1 MKRQF
6 YRRRLL
12 ALSTAVLLGLSS
24 LFPSIAGAT
33 EITAEEPAV
42 TDTVD
47 PAASTDTSN
56 PASADTVETADGETT
71 EETTEPER
79 LEPDA
84 YFEPIQSNDTADWPQ
99 GPAVWAESAVVMDL
113 DSGAFLYSKNMDDTK
128 YPASITK
135 ILTTLIA
142 IEHSRP
148 SEKVTFSANAVY
160 GIEQGS
166 SNIGIRLG
174 ENLTMEDCLYGMML
188 ESANEVCVAV
198 AEHISGSVDAFVELM
213 NQKAASLGC
222 TNTHFTNPNG
232 LPDENHYTTAHDMA
246 LIAQAAYN
254 NATFRKVCQTTTYCI
269 GTTNK
274 CGEKRW
280 LSNHHKMLPDRDY
293 TYEGCTGGKTG
304 FTQAALNTLVTY
316 AERDGR
322 RLVCVSLRTNGRQ
335 IYTDTASL
343 LDYGFNNFQ
352 NYSIFNRKTWADAKM
367 LYPSLYFGQPETVA
381 NLRPSCTVTLPAGI
395 DTSALETTCNPGD
408 GTLCRTYTYNQYPV
422 GYESIPDTAIQTL
435 LHSPPTNTCK
445 KSGSAAASDL
455 GNSAKETASGIFQKI
470 LAFFAPVGTVIT
482 SFVTSVFTAV
492 PWYYFALGGALFLI
506 IIMEIVLAM
515 KKKKKRKKKKT
526 AKKKNVK

>member
-1 MKRQF
+1 
-6 YRRRLL
+6 
-12 ALSTAVLLGLSS
+12 
-24 LFPSIAGAT
+24 
-33 EITAEEPAV
+33 
-42 TDTVD
+42 
-47 PAASTDTSN
+47 
-56 PASADTVETADGETT
+56 
-71 EETTEPER
+71 
-79 LEPDA
+79 
-84 YFEPIQSNDTADWPQ
+84 
-99 GPAVWAESAVVMDL
+99 
-113 DSGAFLYSKNMDDTK
+113 
-128 YPASITK
+128 
-135 ILTTLIA
+135 
-142 IEHSRP
+142 
-148 SEKVTFSANAVY
+148 
-160 GIEQGS
+160 
-166 SNIGIRLG
+166 
-174 ENLTMEDCLYGMML
+174 MEDCLYGMML

-254 NATFRKVCQTTTYCI
+254 NATFRKVSQTTTYCI

-316 AERDGR
+316 AERNGR

-381 NLRPSCTVTLPAGI
+381 NLRPTCTVTLPAGMDLSSI
-395 DTSALETTCNPGD
+395 ETTCNPGD
-408 GTLCRTYTYNQYPV
+408 GTLCRSYTYNQYPV
-422 GYESIPDTAIQTL
+422 GSESIPDTAIQAL
-435 LHSPPTNTCK
+435 LHSEPTNICK

-455 GNSAKETASGIFQKI
+455 GNSAKETASGIFQKV
-470 LAFFAPVGTVIT
+470 LAFVAPVGTIII
-482 SFVTSVFTAV
+482 SVFTAV
-492 PWYYFALGGALFLI
+492 PWYYSVLGGMLLLI
-506 IIMEIVLAM
+506 IIMEIVLAVKKKKRR
-515 KKKKKRKKKKT
+515 KKKKKQKRKP
-526 AKKKNVK
+526 

>member
-1 MKRQF
+1 MNNRR
-6 YRRRLL
+6 YRHRLL
-12 ALSTAVLLGLSS
+12 ALSASILLGLSGLS
-24 LFPSIAGAT
+24 SSAVDA
-33 EITAEEPAV
+33 AEV
-42 TDTVD
+42 TVEQ
-47 PAASTDTSN
+47 PAADTTVSQDTGN
-56 PASADTVETADGETT
+56 PSADTKEAAEGQT
-71 EETTEPER
+71 EGETTEPER
-79 LEPDA
+79 IEPDA

-113 DSGAFLYSKNMDDTK
+113 DSGTFLYS
-128 YPASITK
+128 
-135 ILTTLIA
+135 
-142 IEHSRP
+142 E
-148 SEKVTFSANAVY
+148 NAVY

-269 GTTNK
+269 GKTNK
-274 CGEKRW
+274 CGEERW

-316 AERDGR
+316 AERNGR

-381 NLRPSCTVTLPAGI
+381 NLRPTCTVTLPAGM
-395 DTSALETTCNPGD
+395 DLSSVETTCNPGD
-408 GTLCRTYTYNQYPV
+408 GTLCRSYTYNQYPV
-422 GYESIPDTAIQTL
+422 GCESIPDTAIQAL
-435 LHSPPTNTCK
+435 LHSEPTNICK

-455 GNSAKETASGIFQKI
+455 GNSAKETASGIFQKV
-470 LAFFAPVGTVIT
+470 LAFVAPVGTIII
-482 SFVTSVFTAV
+482 SVFTAV
-492 PWYYFALGGALFLI
+492 PWYYSVLGGMLLLI
-506 IIMEIVLAM
+506 IIMEIVLAV
-515 KKKKKRKKKKT
+515 KKKKRRKKKKT
-526 AKKKNVK
+526 TKKKTVK

>member
-1 MKRQF
+1 
-6 YRRRLL
+6 
-12 ALSTAVLLGLSS
+12 
-24 LFPSIAGAT
+24 
-33 EITAEEPAV
+33 
-42 TDTVD
+42 
-47 PAASTDTSN
+47 
-56 PASADTVETADGETT
+56 
-71 EETTEPER
+71 
-79 LEPDA
+79 
-84 YFEPIQSNDTADWPQ
+84 
-99 GPAVWAESAVVMDL
+99 
-113 DSGAFLYSKNMDDTK
+113 
-128 YPASITK
+128 
-135 ILTTLIA
+135 
-142 IEHSRP
+142 
-148 SEKVTFSANAVY
+148 
-160 GIEQGS
+160 
-166 SNIGIRLG
+166 
-174 ENLTMEDCLYGMML
+174 ML

-269 GTTNK
+269 GKTNK
-274 CGEKRW
+274 CGEERW

-316 AERDGR
+316 AERNGR

-381 NLRPSCTVTLPAGI
+381 NLRPTCTVTLPAGM
-395 DTSALETTCNPGD
+395 DLSSVETTCNPGD
-408 GTLCRTYTYNQYPV
+408 GTLFRSYTYNQYPV
-422 GYESIPDTAIQTL
+422 GSESIPDTAIQAL
-435 LHSPPTNTCK
+435 LHSEPINICK

-470 LAFFAPVGTVIT
+470 LAFVAPVGTVIA
-482 SFVTSVFTAV
+482 SFVTSAFTAV
-492 PWYYFALGGALFLI
+492 PWYYFVLGGVLLLI
-506 IIMEIVLAM
+506 IIMEIVLAV
-515 KKKKKRKKKKT
+515 KKKKRRKKKKT
-526 AKKKNVK
+526 TKKKTVK

>member
-1 MKRQF
+1 MNNRR
-6 YRRRLL
+6 YRHRLL
-12 ALSTAVLLGLSS
+12 ALSASILLGLSGLS
-24 LFPSIAGAT
+24 SSAVDA
-33 EITAEEPAV
+33 AEV
-42 TDTVD
+42 TVEQ
-47 PAASTDTSN
+47 PAADTTVSQDTGN
-56 PASADTVETADGETT
+56 PSADTKEAIEGQT
-71 EETTEPER
+71 EVETTEPER
-79 LEPDA
+79 IEPDA
-84 YFEPIQSNDTADWPQ
+84 YFEPIQSNDTANWPQ
-99 GPAVWAESAVVMDL
+99 GPAVWAESVVVMDL
-113 DSGAFLYSKNMDDTK
+113 DSGTFLYSKNMDVAK

-142 IEHSRP
+142 IEHSR
-148 SEKVTFSANAVY
+148 
-160 GIEQGS
+160 I
-166 SNIGIRLG
+166 
-174 ENLTMEDCLYGMML
+174 ML

-269 GTTNK
+269 GKTNK
-274 CGEKRW
+274 CGEERW

-316 AERDGR
+316 AERNGR

-381 NLRPSCTVTLPAGI
+381 NLRPTCAVTLPAGM
-395 DTSALETTCNPGD
+395 DLSSVETTCNPGD
-408 GTLCRTYTYNQYPV
+408 GTLCRSYTYNQYPV
-422 GYESIPDTAIQTL
+422 GYESIPDTAIQAL
-435 LHSPPTNTCK
+435 LHSEPTNICK

-455 GNSAKETASGIFQKI
+455 GNSAKETASGIFQKV
-470 LAFFAPVGTVIT
+470 LAFVAPVGTIII
-482 SFVTSVFTAV
+482 SVFTAV
-492 PWYYFALGGALFLI
+492 PWYYSVLGGMLLLI
-506 IIMEIVLAM
+506 IIMEIVLAV
-515 KKKKKRKKKKT
+515 KKKKRRKKKKAT
-526 AKKKNVK
+526 KKKTVK

>member
-6 YRRRLL
+6 YRRLL

-280 LSNHHKMLPDRDY
+280 LSNHHKMLP
-293 TYEGCTGGKTG
+293 
-304 FTQAALNTLVTY
+304 
-316 AERDGR
+316 
-322 RLVCVSLRTNGRQ
+322 
-335 IYTDTASL
+335 
-343 LDYGFNNFQ
+343 
-352 NYSIFNRKTWADAKM
+352 
-367 LYPSLYFGQPETVA
+367 

-435 LHSPPTNTCK
+435 LHSQPTNTCK

-470 LAFFAPVGTVIT
+470 LAFVAPVGTVIASFAT
-482 SFVTSVFTAV
+482 SAFTTV
-492 PWYYFALGGALFLI
+492 PWYYFALGGALLLI
-506 IIMEIVLAM
+506 IIMEIVLAV
-515 KKKKKRKKKKT
+515 KKKKRRKKKKS
-526 AKKKNVK
+526 KKK

>member
-1 MKRQF
+1 MNNRR
-6 YRRRLL
+6 YRHRLL
-12 ALSTAVLLGLSS
+12 ALSASILLGLSGLS
-24 LFPSIAGAT
+24 SSAVDA
-33 EITAEEPAV
+33 AEV
-42 TDTVD
+42 TVEQ
-47 PAASTDTSN
+47 PAADTTVSQDTGKSIRRPPKKRQKVRPKAKRRNRNESN
-56 PASADTVETADGETT
+56 RMPTLSQSSPTT
-71 EETTEPER
+71 PPTGH
-79 LEPDA
+79 
-84 YFEPIQSNDTADWPQ
+84 Q

-113 DSGAFLYSKNMDDTK
+113 DSGTFLYSKNMDVAK

-142 IEHSRP
+142 IEHSHP
-148 SEKVTFSANAVY
+148 SEKVTFSENAVY

-269 GTTNK
+269 GKTNK
-274 CGEKRW
+274 CGEERW

-316 AERDGR
+316 AERNGR

-381 NLRPSCTVTLPAGI
+381 NLRPTCTVTLPAGM
-395 DTSALETTCNPGD
+395 DLSSVETTCNPGD
-408 GTLCRTYTYNQYPV
+408 GTLCRSYTYNQYP
-422 GYESIPDTAIQTL
+422 
-435 LHSPPTNTCK
+435 
-445 KSGSAAASDL
+445 
-455 GNSAKETASGIFQKI
+455 
-470 LAFFAPVGTVIT
+470 
-482 SFVTSVFTAV
+482 
-492 PWYYFALGGALFLI
+492 
-506 IIMEIVLAM
+506 
-515 KKKKKRKKKKT
+515 
-526 AKKKNVK
+526 